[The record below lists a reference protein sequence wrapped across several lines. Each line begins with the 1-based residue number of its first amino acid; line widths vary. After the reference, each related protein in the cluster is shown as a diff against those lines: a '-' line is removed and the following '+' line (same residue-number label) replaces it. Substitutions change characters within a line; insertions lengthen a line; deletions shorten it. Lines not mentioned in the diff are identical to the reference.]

1 MFKDN
6 QYNIIDAVEKRHAYL
21 SFRLPS
27 GSVVSKMK
35 VLVSHSFLCNP
46 MNYIQILYHLNH

>member
-35 VLVSHSFLCNP
+35 VLVAHSFHCNP